1 MKNVGRIC
9 DGARY
14 RTAWMIYILE
24 DLVIRAMR
32 KYAGA
37 GDLEPEAEDDKC
49 DIQDRLCGDDGA
61 AAGYLFAK

>member
-1 MKNVGRIC
+1 
-9 DGARY
+9 
-14 RTAWMIYILE
+14 MIYILE

-49 DIQDRLCGDDGA
+49 DIQDRLYGDDGA